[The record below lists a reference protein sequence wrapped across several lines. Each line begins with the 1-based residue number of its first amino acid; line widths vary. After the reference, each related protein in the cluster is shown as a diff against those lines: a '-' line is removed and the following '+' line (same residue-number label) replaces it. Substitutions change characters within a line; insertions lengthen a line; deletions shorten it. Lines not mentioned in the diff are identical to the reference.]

1 MFISLYGNKLESQS
15 VLTNM
20 FKLFSVNSDAAFT
33 VEIKHDDKITDEE
46 GVFVQ
51 VMVDK
56 RYTDRLTIKCTLR
69 LYCLFSVFIA
79 FWNAKLII
87 FGIYFFAFWLY
98 CCQYGWCLTS
108 IIQSGVDTADDL
120 IWHSPRNIGWGRDLW
135 WRIG

>member
-51 VMVDK
+51 VIVDK

-79 FWNAKLII
+79 F
-87 FGIYFFAFWLY
+87 
-98 CCQYGWCLTS
+98 
-108 IIQSGVDTADDL
+108 
-120 IWHSPRNIGWGRDLW
+120 
-135 WRIG
+135 